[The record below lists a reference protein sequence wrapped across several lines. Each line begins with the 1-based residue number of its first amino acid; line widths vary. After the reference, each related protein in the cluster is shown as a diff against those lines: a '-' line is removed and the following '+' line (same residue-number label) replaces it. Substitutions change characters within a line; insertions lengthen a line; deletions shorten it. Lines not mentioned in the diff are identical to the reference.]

1 MNHSIIITALIAALS
16 LTACDNREPSKT
28 VVNVPPAPAGAP
40 GPAGPAGATGDVGAQ
55 GSQGDTGAKGTTGT
69 QGETGKSGEGTTVI
83 VAPPAEPAK

>member
-40 GPAGPAGATGDVGAQ
+40 GPAGPAGATGDVGN
-55 GSQGDTGAKGTTGT
+55 QGDTGAKGTTGA